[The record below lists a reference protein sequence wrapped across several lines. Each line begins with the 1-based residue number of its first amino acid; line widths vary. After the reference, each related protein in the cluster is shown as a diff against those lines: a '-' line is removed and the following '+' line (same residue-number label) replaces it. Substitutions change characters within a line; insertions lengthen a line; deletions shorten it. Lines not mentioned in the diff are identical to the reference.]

1 MKKITPRYYHLH
13 VDKDHPLEDSLIDLT
28 TQILTTQLRENTGGL
43 VDLMHALIYT
53 TLLANA
59 RAARHQVNPNTLAT
73 IAVTGEIFKAA
84 GFTLD
89 LTGFATRPPQ
99 QDHL

>member
-1 MKKITPRYYHLH
+1 
-13 VDKDHPLEDSLIDLT
+13 
-28 TQILTTQLRENTGGL
+28 
-43 VDLMHALIYT
+43 MHALIYT

-73 IAVTGEIFKAA
+73 ISVTGEIFKAA

-89 LTGFATRPPQ
+89 LTGFATRSPQ